1 MPDNNVVR
9 VLLAVGRPAGL
20 YTLPTEKPFE
30 VRVSFNFLPLPVR
43 HLSLAIWRRAQVV
56 LIISIQALRD
66 GGRQVEPK
74 RPSRV
79 KVSRDRVFGR
89 ETRPCGAL
97 LVPDSGLS

>member
-20 YTLPTEKPFE
+20 YTLPTEKPCE

-43 HLSLAIWRRAQVV
+43 HLSLAIWHRGQVV

-66 GGRQVEPK
+66 GGRQVSPK
-74 RPSRV
+74 RPSGVRGSGVRV
-79 KVSRDRVFGR
+79 
-89 ETRPCGAL
+89 CG
-97 LVPDSGLS
+97 